1 MELESQP
8 EPVTLGD
15 VKELLEKELS
25 IRENRL
31 RCIDCG
37 HFQPVPDIEPEPA
50 SKNSEEDEEEDEGPK
65 GPTCDSC
72 GSERMTLIEQIQ
84 YEHKLALDNVRVLAQ
99 STPEISKAIIEKVS
113 DLEHV
118 DEYYAAKI
126 ADILPMHPDDVRSIF
141 ARERFSL
148 GREEIDSIINA
159 VRETTGA

>member
-8 EPVTLGD
+8 EPVPLGD

-37 HFQPVPDIEPEPA
+37 HFQPVPDVEPVPEA
-50 SKNSEEDEEEDEGPK
+50 AESSDEDESEGPV

-72 GSERMTLIEQIQ
+72 GSQRMNLIEQIQ
-84 YEHKLALDNVRVLAQ
+84 YEHKLALDHVRLLAQ
-99 STPEISKAIIEKVS
+99 TSPEDSKAIIEKVI

-148 GREEIDSIINA
+148 GRDEIDSIINA
-159 VRETTGA
+159 VKETTGA

>member
-8 EPVTLGD
+8 EPVPLGD

-37 HFQPVPDIEPEPA
+37 HFQPVPDVEPEPEVTED
-50 SKNSEEDEEEDEGPK
+50 SDEESEGPV

-72 GSERMTLIEQIQ
+72 DSQRMNLIEQIQ
-84 YEHKLALDNVRVLAQ
+84 YEHKLALDHVRLLAQ
-99 STPEISKAIIEKVS
+99 SSPKDSKAIIEKVIE
-113 DLEHV
+113 LEHV
-118 DEYYAAKI
+118 DGYYAAKI

-148 GREEIDSIINA
+148 GRDEIDSIINA
-159 VRETTGA
+159 VKETTGA